1 MNSSPKISVVFL
13 KNTRKKFFSLQLP
26 EVNHAAEVEEEETG
40 RQFSVFLIQN
50 IGLLVGYGIMLFLA
64 YFGGQIDFG
73 N

>member
-1 MNSSPKISVVFL
+1 M
-13 KNTRKKFFSLQLP
+13 
-26 EVNHAAEVEEEETG
+26 EEEETG

-73 N
+73 NWFIVETEETTPAMKGIWLLNEVENFSLHTS